1 MAWFD
6 QEYVAVPAV
15 SCRADRQPAEH
26 ANSIDLEH
34 VAGMIH
40 VPRLEH
46 QERRLARL
54 DVRAVED
61 ERPRPARK
69 RHVRLDV
76 VEDARLVSEMLPLKK
91 DDREVRC
98 HEWSSNRAWLVLLDD
113 GANRA

>member
-1 MAWFD
+1 VAARGAMARD
-6 QEYVAVPAV
+6 YG
-15 SCRADRQPAEH
+15 QPGEH
-26 ANSIDLEH
+26 ANSIDLEQ
-34 VAGMIH
+34 VAGMMH

-61 ERPRPARK
+61 ERLRPARK

-113 GANRA
+113 DANRA